1 MLNEYQIVAAVNDRI
16 TSVLKSAYPLYSK
29 PWTVPFPAKPESI
42 TGDMIR
48 TQHHKGLFSC
58 RYLASEGSPT
68 AENILVAVYIW
79 ATSADMET
87 KLARAAKMALSSYS
101 PGGTTPLQLHK
112 DEPEVQEN
120 GVMVRVVS
128 FVTQVPQSRT
138 KDPAAEIAG
147 LNL

>member
-1 MLNEYQIVAAVNDRI
+1 MLNEYQIVSAVNDRI
-16 TSVLKSAYPLYSK
+16 TTVLKSAYPLYAK

-79 ATSADMET
+79 ATSAGMES
-87 KLARAAKMALSSYS
+87 KLSRAAKMALSSYS

-112 DEPEVQEN
+112 DEPEIQEN
-120 GVMVRVVS
+120 GVLVRVVT
-128 FVTQVPQSRT
+128 FRCQAPIT
-138 KDPAAEIAG
+138 KPRDPVAEITG